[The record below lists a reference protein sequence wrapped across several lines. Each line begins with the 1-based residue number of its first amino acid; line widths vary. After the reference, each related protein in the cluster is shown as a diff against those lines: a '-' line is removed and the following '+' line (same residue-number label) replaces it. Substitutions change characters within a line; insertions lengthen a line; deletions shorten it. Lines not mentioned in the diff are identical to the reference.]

1 VTEGPDDRQAE
12 RASCCLAST
21 ADAPPPRQ
29 DGNHKEGQSTH
40 LKMLPLLL
48 LLRCLSLLFFNSKS
62 LTRKVGQT
70 DVLSLRS
77 ALALQL
83 RAVLCTRLRW
93 ALSGCL

>member
-1 VTEGPDDRQAE
+1 
-12 RASCCLAST
+12 
-21 ADAPPPRQ
+21 
-29 DGNHKEGQSTH
+29 
-40 LKMLPLLL
+40 MLPLLL